1 MRTMRILGFEF
12 PALAALLVVS
22 GCATADEWATWKAHP
37 THFASGN
44 HLVFSARHGA
54 TKATRV
60 TREDVVL
67 ARDQSWWGKPVTVEQ
82 AQIIER

>member
-1 MRTMRILGFEF
+1 MRPLGFRF
-12 PALAALLVVS
+12 PALAALLLVS

-44 HLVFSARHGA
+44 HLWFSARHGA
-54 TKATRV
+54 TTATRV

-67 ARDQSWWGKPVTVEQ
+67 ARDQAWWGKPVTVEQ